1 MSDKQGVY
9 VGARLRRL
17 RRNLGLTQSDMA
29 ADLEISASYIALM
42 ERNHRPVTAE
52 VLLRLARSYKID
64 MADLAGDGG
73 ADHAARLQTV
83 MKDPIFADIDLATT
97 EISEVANGFPGFS
110 EALLRLYTAYR
121 EEQLALAERL
131 PDQGAQRLETVDPVA
146 ATRRFLAARRNSF
159 PTLDTVAERLAATVK
174 DKGGIAPYL
183 LERHGLRI
191 RRLPSSIMSDS
202 LRRHDLH
209 HKQILLDES
218 LDMASQQFQLA
229 QQLAYLEFGKEIA
242 DAVEEG
248 HFQTETSARLARR
261 SLASYGAAALLMP
274 YSAFAKAVE
283 TRRYDLAALS
293 RQFTTSFE
301 QTAHR
306 LTTLQKP
313 GQERVPFFFIR
324 LDAAGNV
331 SKRLD
336 GAHFPFSASG
346 GGCPLWNVHQV
357 FRMPGEIVTQWLEF
371 PDGQRFF
378 SIARTVSA
386 GGGAYGV
393 TRVDR
398 AVALV
403 CDAQHADRLIYVRP
417 DSDRTPTLVGIA
429 CRLCQ
434 RATCTSRAE
443 PPIGRQILIDD
454 FRRTAAP
461 FGFADT

>member
-1 MSDKQGVY
+1 MADKQGVY
-9 VGARLRRL
+9 VGVRLRRL
-17 RRNLGLTQSDMA
+17 RRNLGLTQAEMA
-29 ADLEISASYIALM
+29 ADLEVSASYVALM

-52 VLLRLARSYKID
+52 VLLRLARAYTFD
-64 MADLAGDGG
+64 LADLAGDGG
-73 ADHAARLQTV
+73 AEHAARLQSV
-83 MKDPIFADIDLATT
+83 MKDPIFADIDLSATET
-97 EISEVANGFPGFS
+97 SEVATGFPGFS

-121 EEQLALAERL
+121 EAQIALAERL
-131 PDQGAQRLETVDPVA
+131 PGQGAQRSEAVDPVA

-159 PTLDTVAERLAATVK
+159 PTLDTVAEKLSATVTER
-174 DKGGIAPYL
+174 GGLAPYL

-191 RRLPSSIMSDS
+191 RRLPSAIMSDA

-209 HKQILLDES
+209 RKQILLDES
-218 LDMASQQFQLA
+218 LDMASQHFQLA
-229 QQLAYLEFGKEIA
+229 QQLAYLEFGTEIA
-242 DAVEEG
+242 DAVAEG
-248 HFQTETSARLARR
+248 HFQTETSANLARR

-283 TRRYDLAALS
+283 ARRYDLAALS
-293 RQFTTSFE
+293 RQFVTSFE

-336 GAHFPFSASG
+336 AARFPVSASG
-346 GGCPLWNVHQV
+346 GGCPLWTVHQV
-357 FRMPGEIVTQWLEF
+357 FRRPGEIVTQWLEF

-386 GGGAYGV
+386 GGGAHGV

-403 CDAQHADRLIYVRP
+403 CDAQHADRLVYVRP
-417 DSDRTPTLVGIA
+417 DSDRTPTLVGIT

-434 RATCTSRAE
+434 RATCTARAE

-461 FGFADT
+461 FGFTDT